1 MTRINFITRWLINIL
16 LFSVFFG
23 NILGCALPVK
33 KLFIKDVSES
43 FEVGT
48 IISAETGKPVSYE
61 YLINDLEDVQ
71 VIYVGERHNDPSHH
85 DIQLRL
91 IKEIF
96 KSHPYISVG
105 METFDRSYQ
114 QILYLWSDGA
124 LNEKEFME
132 KMHWYA
138 NWRFDFEL
146 YKDILLFI
154 KNNKIRMVG
163 LNLPFHIPP
172 KIAIGGIETLSDDE
186 KKNLPK
192 EIDTSNADHKAYLE
206 KIFEEHK
213 VKGREKFENFY
224 MAQCVWEE
232 IMAESI
238 SQNLKGNPMIV
249 LVGNGHIVNKFGIP
263 DRAFRRTG
271 ASFKTIFLAPAGSG
285 AGAEL
290 SFADYIWVTP
300 SINKHHIGR
309 RPHGHRYRLSDK

>member
-1 MTRINFITRWLINIL
+1 
-16 LFSVFFG
+16 
-23 NILGCALPVK
+23 
-33 KLFIKDVSES
+33 
-43 FEVGT
+43 
-48 IISAETGKPVSYE
+48 
-61 YLINDLEDVQ
+61 
-71 VIYVGERHNDPSHH
+71 
-85 DIQLRL
+85 
-91 IKEIF
+91 
-96 KSHPYISVG
+96 
-105 METFDRSYQ
+105 SYQ
-114 QILYLWSDGA
+114 QILYLWSDGE

-146 YKDILLFI
+146 YKDILLFL
-154 KNNKIRMVG
+154 KNNRIRIVG

-172 KIAIGGIETLSDDE
+172 KIAIGGIESLSDDE

-192 EIDTSNADHKAYLE
+192 EIDTSNVGHKAYLE

-232 IMAESI
+232 MMAESI

-249 LVGNGHIVNKFGIP
+249 LVGNGHIVHKFGIP
-263 DRAFRRTG
+263 DRAFRRTE

-285 AGAEL
+285 AEAEL

-300 SINKHHIGR
+300 SINKHHMGR
-309 RPHGHRYRLSDK
+309 RPHGHR

>member
-1 MTRINFITRWLINIL
+1 MTKINFINRWLIGFFF
-16 LFSVFFG
+16 FSVFLG
-23 NILGCALPVK
+23 NIGGCALPAK
-33 KLFIKDVSES
+33 KLLIKDISES

-61 YLINDLEDVQ
+61 NLINDLEGVQ
-71 VIYVGERHNDPSHH
+71 IIYVGETHNIPSHH

-96 KSHPYISVG
+96 KSHPYVSVG

-114 QILYLWSDGA
+114 QILYLWSDGE
-124 LNEKEFME
+124 LSEEKFME

-138 NWRFDFEL
+138 NWKFDFEL
-146 YKDILLFI
+146 YKEVLFFI
-154 KNNKIRMVG
+154 KNNKIRLVG
-163 LNLPFHIPP
+163 LNIPP
-172 KIAIGGIETLSDDE
+172 HIQSKIAIGGIESLSDDE
-186 KKNLPK
+186 KKHLPK
-192 EIDTSNADHKAYLE
+192 EIDTSDADHKAYLE
-206 KIFEEHK
+206 KIFKQHK

-249 LVGNGHIVNKFGIP
+249 LVGNGHIVHKFGIP

-271 ASFKTIFLAPAGSG
+271 ASFKTIFLAPAGSE
-285 AGAEL
+285 AEAEL
-290 SFADYIWVTP
+290 SYADYIWVTP
-300 SINKHHIGR
+300 SINKHHMR
-309 RPHGHRYRLSDK
+309 RSPHGHR